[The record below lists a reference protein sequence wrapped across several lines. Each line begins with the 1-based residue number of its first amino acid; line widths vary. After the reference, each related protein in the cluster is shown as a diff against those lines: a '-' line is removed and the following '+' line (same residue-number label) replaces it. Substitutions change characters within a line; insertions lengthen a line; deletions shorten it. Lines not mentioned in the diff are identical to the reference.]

1 MTRGLVIAISL
12 VFAALAAALIWW
24 FALRGGGGDGGAKN
38 DATASDASGTASGRG
53 VDLEKYR
60 ASIRERVEHAK
71 RVAVR
76 QRAARD
82 AVVAKLADAGVGD
95 GGVPA
100 KPRFAGREL
109 MEPQCI
115 LGTAELCAILEASIT
130 ACDEGH
136 GQACLAV
143 GQYLVDNP
151 PRPLITSA
159 FFLYACKS
167 GEEEGCAR
175 MRAIKENQVVAC
187 EDDAFQCAWVGY
199 KSKDPV
205 RLDEACAHGVADA
218 CVWFLDRDDVD
229 PARSRTYLEAA
240 CQLGSSLAC
249 NELGRRLTPG
259 CQPNE
264 DGPCY
269 APDPAQAAEARA
281 IACEAGFEEACG

>member
-1 MTRGLVIAISL
+1 MTRGVVIAVSL
-12 VFAALAAALIWW
+12 AFAALVAALISW
-24 FALRGGGGDGGAKN
+24 FALRGGDAGGAKH
-38 DATASDASGTASGRG
+38 DATPAVASGTTAARG
-53 VDLEKYR
+53 VDVEKYR
-60 ASIRERVEHAK
+60 ASIRERIERAK
-71 RVAVR
+71 QV
-76 QRAARD
+76 AARPRATRD
-82 AVVAKLADAGVGD
+82 AGAATVVDAGVSD

-100 KPRFAGREL
+100 KPRFAGRDL

-115 LGTAELCAILEASIT
+115 LGTAELCAILDDSVT
-130 ACDEGH
+130 ACDEGD

-159 FFLYACKS
+159 FFLYACKAN
-167 GEEEGCAR
+167 EAEGCAR

-187 EDDAFQCAWVGY
+187 EDDPFQCAWVGY
-199 KSKDPV
+199 KAKDPV

-281 IACEAGFEEACG
+281 IACEAGFAEACS